1 MSKEYATRIGTFL
14 PTQQDLDDFAKGSL
28 TLRLLQTFNRMTIW
42 FKLFHDLR
50 TNHEPSV
57 LIAAAHSKVVEIWI
71 LVPLGL
77 LHSSYTALRTIVDI
91 CTSYTFYYSHPM
103 EWRSVCDNQADWES
117 RAAIIE
123 WHLHFTPGFRELQR
137 SLGLRDALDRDYQ
150 ELSSYVHGIPVAGL
164 PTLKG
169 IDRTSIS
176 DVDLEKFIQ
185 VAEKVD
191 SNLNRLY
198 LGVFHQDLPSL
209 STDNYRTITSGVDRR
224 KLAAAGIV
232 LPRV

>member
-137 SLGLRDALDRDYQ
+137 SLGLRGCLISWGPGQTAQ
-150 ELSSYVHGIPVAGL
+150 HESGHGG
-164 PTLKG
+164 
-169 IDRTSIS
+169 
-176 DVDLEKFIQ
+176 VD
-185 VAEKVD
+185 
-191 SNLNRLY
+191 
-198 LGVFHQDLPSL
+198 PSL
-209 STDNYRTITSGVDRR
+209 RSFRQTLIILAQTPLQVQPTEGAFHHPAPGQYLEST
-224 KLAAAGIV
+224 
-232 LPRV
+232 